1 MLHLFITS
9 LLLTARTYMQK
20 LLINDFHSNEYLF
33 LYSIILLL
41 LSGYICSDNLTN
53 NSKLWKLSCVQY
65 GTIIMVAI
73 TSIYMTQ
80 ISFNIVKNNTVT
92 QSNYIIKGMNLIML
106 AIVGKYLVNE
116 SLTCMKIFALFL
128 IFVGILLLK

>member
-1 MLHLFITS
+1 M
-9 LLLTARTYMQK
+9 
-20 LLINDFHSNEYLF
+20 
-33 LYSIILLL
+33 
-41 LSGYICSDNLTN
+41 
-53 NSKLWKLSCVQY
+53 QY